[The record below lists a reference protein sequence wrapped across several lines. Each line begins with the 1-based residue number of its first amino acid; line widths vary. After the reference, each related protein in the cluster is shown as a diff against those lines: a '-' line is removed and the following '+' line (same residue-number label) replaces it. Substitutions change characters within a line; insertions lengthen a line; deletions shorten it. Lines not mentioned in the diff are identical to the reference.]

1 MSKKNANSKIANPYA
16 EALFQLGLSL
26 YMKED
31 NPDVFYK
38 LIFDIQDLLKVLSEN
53 PVLEEYLSNPII
65 ASKDKKAILEKCF
78 NGKLSSNT
86 MNFLSLLIDKKR
98 ISSIE
103 LIGKKFLEKAYDF
116 VCIKFVE
123 VWSTIELTTKQQK
136 ALTNK
141 INEMLGPVFTE
152 PYVQSAN
159 IQLTLRIDNK
169 ILGGLVIKIGSKVID
184 LSLRGELQGL
194 AKQLDIMI

>member
-53 PVLEEYLSNPII
+53 PVLEEYLSNPIV

-78 NGKLSSNT
+78 TGKLSSNT

>member
-53 PVLEEYLSNPII
+53 PVLEEYLSNSII

-78 NGKLSSNT
+78 TGKLSSNT

-194 AKQLDIMI
+194 AKQLDITI